1 MIIVFYL
8 FLLLKRGISMKINEC
23 LNYQTRF
30 FNNFNQ
36 AWQNHSDLMLYK
48 QIDNTAENL
57 RLDISEVPGYI
68 LAYDQQAQQELH
80 DYLQEGLIAWLKH
93 YLPFFE
99 INHNGVVMF
108 GNWYHRRRFGVLDTW
123 RRKIIQTNADEQS
136 VIPELEKYAE
146 DPKNY
151 LDNQIKHVHDIVYD
165 DANSLKR
172 RINKLEKQN
181 NEAPV
186 ADETSAAPKEEHPTS
201 SSRLSSFFAN
211 LIDDDDKNNKKEN
224 TDKHIVTS
232 NHDDNDMQA
241 LQDQYSVAL
250 ADADERFINQK
261 RAVQVEAAVVNYEYQ
276 AIMSEFSSFNQFLNA
291 LLKMP
296 QAYTEYLEAQ
306 EGVQHND

>member
-1 MIIVFYL
+1 
-8 FLLLKRGISMKINEC
+8 MKIDEC

-80 DYLQEGLIAWLKH
+80 DYLQDGLIKWLKH

-123 RRKIIQTNADEQS
+123 RRKIVQTTAEEQS

-151 LDNQIKHVHDIVYD
+151 LDLQLKHAHNIIYD
-165 DANSLKR
+165 DANSIKR
-172 RINKLEKQN
+172 RINELEQQN
-181 NEAPV
+181 TTNDEPAPSQ
-186 ADETSAAPKEEHPTS
+186 TPKEEHSAS
-201 SSRLSSFFAN
+201 SNRLSNLFAK
-211 LIDDDDKNNKKEN
+211 LIDDNEEDEHKKAA
-224 TDKHIVTS
+224 
-232 NHDDNDMQA
+232 DNEPSVPTTASGDIQA
-241 LQDQYSVAL
+241 LQDQYSAAL
-250 ADADERFINQK
+250 ADADERFVAKK
-261 RAVQVEAAVVNYEYQ
+261 RSIQVEAAVVNYEYR

-296 QAYTEYLEAQ
+296 QAYTEYLESQ
-306 EGVQHND
+306 EGAQHND